1 MLSDFLRMIKGFVL
15 FIGPSSAGKTSI
27 LRRLVTGKFYDQEPT
42 LNFYQENIAKVRV
55 IEIGGQTS
63 LRDYW
68 KIAFDR
74 KPVKIFFV
82 IDITKEDD
90 YSEYLEFINENSEL
104 YPYSSE
110 ITTLIA
116 NKTDLI
122 DSIPNYL
129 DIDNYFIRSSAKN
142 GEGMLD
148 ILEILANL
156 EGQTK
161 PLEPNKS
168 AERVN
173 ENQLNDQTDDEK
185 AESLLD
191 EFQGKF

>member
-42 LNFYQENIAKVRV
+42 LGFSQENIAKVRV

-63 LRDYW
+63 LREYW
-68 KIAFDR
+68 KIALDQ
-74 KPVKIFFV
+74 KPVKIFFI

-116 NKTDLI
+116 NKTDLT
-122 DSIPNYL
+122 DSLPGYL

-142 GEGMLD
+142 GAGMLD
-148 ILEILANL
+148 ILEILSNL

-161 PLEPNKS
+161 SLEPNKS
-168 AERVN
+168 AERVSEDQSSN
-173 ENQLNDQTDDEK
+173 QTDDEK

>member
-1 MLSDFLRMIKGFVL
+1 MIKGFVL

-68 KIAFDR
+68 KIAFER

-90 YSEYLEFINENSEL
+90 YTEYLEFINEISEL

-116 NKTDLI
+116 NKTDLT
-122 DSIPNYL
+122 DSLPDYL

-142 GEGMLD
+142 GAGMLD
-148 ILEILANL
+148 ILEILSNL

-161 PLEPNKS
+161 SLEPNKS
-168 AERVN
+168 AERVSEDQSSN
-173 ENQLNDQTDDEK
+173 QTDGEK

>member
-27 LRRLVTGKFYDQEPT
+27 LRRLVTGKFHDQEPT
-42 LNFYQENIAKVRV
+42 LGFSQENIAKVRV
-55 IEIGGQTS
+55 IEIGGQAS
-63 LRDYW
+63 LREYW
-68 KIAFDR
+68 KIALDQ
-74 KPVKIFFV
+74 KPVKIFFI

-90 YSEYLEFINENSEL
+90 YSEYLEFIKENTEL
-104 YPYSSE
+104 SPHSSE

-122 DSIPNYL
+122 DSIPTYIN
-129 DIDNYFIRSSAKN
+129 IDNYYIKSSAKN

-156 EGQTK
+156 EGKTK
-161 PLEPNKS
+161 SSEPNKS
-168 AERVN
+168 TERVS
-173 ENQLNDQTDDEK
+173 EDQLNNQDDDKK

-191 EFQGKF
+191 DFQGKF